1 MYNVVGD
8 LIMSRRKV
16 KTGSGTKNVVSRSP
30 KRLSG
35 QAVFAGTRVPVKT
48 LFDYLAA
55 GDSLERFLDHFP
67 DVTHEQAAAVIE
79 QAGAELTANAK

>member
-1 MYNVVGD
+1 
-8 LIMSRRKV
+8 MSRRKISASS
-16 KTGSGTKNVVSRSP
+16 GSKRVVTRSP
-30 KRLSG
+30 KRMSG
-35 QAVFAGTRVPVKT
+35 QPVFAGTRVPIKT

>member
-1 MYNVVGD
+1 
-8 LIMSRRKV
+8 MSRRKIN
-16 KTGSGTKNVVSRSP
+16 SAPATKVVTRSP

-35 QAVFAGTRVPVKT
+35 APVFAGTRVPVKT

-67 DVTHEQAAAVIE
+67 DVSHEQAATVLE
-79 QAGAELTANAK
+79 QAGEELNRRGK